1 MIGCGQELYRDTQRY
16 WEILRHSKDVLQL
29 WSTAS
34 PAPPSSGFTSAV
46 PWVPCAIYFYQV
58 KLLAN
63 LLACSMYSRCWL
75 AAHVAMSIYYAQL
88 DLFSR
93 FQCISHVQ
101 TMIPVH
107 CRQGPHSSKRYKLG
121 CKCLTCCVD
130 YSFLPLAMYK
140 VRLGE
145 EILMSP
151 LLSDGFPREVAFRWF
166 LSEREHFDYLP
177 LVPVKGTDGIQATFS
192 MKRMCQCGAVG
203 KELSHICVLSVSHV
217 QN

>member
-1 MIGCGQELYRDTQRY
+1 MKHGEAIGQPLG
-16 WEILRHSKDVLQL
+16 ILKNVDAGWCWQL
-29 WSTAS
+29 M
-34 PAPPSSGFTSAV
+34 
-46 PWVPCAIYFYQV
+46 
-58 KLLAN
+58 LL
-63 LLACSMYSRCWL
+63 CQ
-75 AAHVAMSIYYAQL
+75 YYAQL
-88 DLFSR
+88 LSC
-93 FQCISHVQ
+93 FQCMSCSRGSPCTVAY
-101 TMIPVH
+101 

-121 CKCLTCCVD
+121 CKCLTRCVD

-140 VRLGE
+140 VGLGE

-151 LLSDGFPREVAFRWF
+151 LLSDGFPREVALRWF